1 MKTTWPEK
9 DPEDLELIDTLL
21 SQPLVRSL
29 ARFAGGSRP
38 LERSSLPLTG
48 SGGGRGAGDRSVS
61 RESKEPAIE
70 EKPTERS
77 SDRTSGFTRREGGPD
92 FAHWRDIDRILQQVG
107 NFRTGGNWEE
117 WIGTVVRKLPSTWSD
132 EAKINAVTQK
142 LEPMYQIRLDWVKK
156 RKPHFSFSDLLT
168 WMSGITSSGMG
179 EINKQNQLRDSRQA
193 QGQSFRSWVE
203 SVTALYFDLYG
214 RYPDEPDIRK
224 LVDLEISI

>member
-1 MKTTWPEK
+1 MSAKYTPEEIKLCQEWMKTTWPEK

-77 SDRTSGFTRREGGPD
+77 SDRTTGFTRREGGP
-92 FAHWRDIDRILQQVG
+92 ILPI
-107 NFRTGGNWEE
+107 GGIS
-117 WIGTVVRKLPSTWSD
+117 IG
-132 EAKINAVTQK
+132 
-142 LEPMYQIRLDWVKK
+142 
-156 RKPHFSFSDLLT
+156 
-168 WMSGITSSGMG
+168 SSNM
-179 EINKQNQLRDSRQA
+179 
-193 QGQSFRSWVE
+193 
-203 SVTALYFDLYG
+203 
-214 RYPDEPDIRK
+214 
-224 LVDLEISI
+224 LEIFVWVVTG